1 LGERRTFRTGG
12 IASRTGGGLLP
23 VSIAATAAGEP
34 ALEGSFIARQLR
46 SGIFLHATDV
56 REHEFISRF
65 EVDPDI
71 IVFVVLDGTLVF
83 DVDDRPFRAA
93 DRGHC
98 SDAGDCIAL
107 RRREHAYVVR
117 KGLAGQRIR
126 KVAVS
131 VSGDW
136 LQDLANGLGGP
147 ALRQF
152 TGAHL
157 AHAGWRATPR
167 LRALAEQV
175 LNPPELMPLLQ
186 DMYIE
191 SRCIEILGEAFATLG
206 GDASVL
212 MDAGQSTRDVLKARA
227 ARDYIEANLD
237 KALTLSDI
245 AREVGVSV
253 SSLQRSFRA
262 VYGNTVVDYLR
273 TRKLEGARDALERGT
288 MSIAEAA
295 FLAGYTSPANFTTAF
310 RRAFGLLPRSLKR

>member
-1 LGERRTFRTGG
+1 
-12 IASRTGGGLLP
+12 
-23 VSIAATAAGEP
+23 
-34 ALEGSFIARQLR
+34 
-46 SGIFLHATDV
+46 
-56 REHEFISRF
+56 
-65 EVDPDI
+65 
-71 IVFVVLDGTLVF
+71 
-83 DVDDRPFRAA
+83 
-93 DRGHC
+93 
-98 SDAGDCIAL
+98 
-107 RRREHAYVVR
+107 
-117 KGLAGQRIR
+117 
-126 KVAVS
+126 
-131 VSGDW
+131 
-136 LQDLANGLGGP
+136 
-147 ALRQF
+147 
-152 TGAHL
+152 
-157 AHAGWRATPR
+157 